1 MITEAHKHHFWA
13 KLSHCSN
20 VSNFLDSS
28 RYAKLVKTWWPHWWL
43 GLPARNHC
51 ISEIPHLL
59 WTWDRNSKPSTLLA
73 ELQPFTN
80 LKNSCYHIRPFGNDS
95 PFFQP
100 IIPVTSRCEVAAPCR
115 WHLPE
120 RNSHL
125 PTSSTRACRW
135 NHLRYLGQVWPG
147 RVLPSRTISLQR
159 WNMAVKDTTSMCVCS

>member
-1 MITEAHKHHFWA
+1 MNFIMITEAHKHHFWA

-20 VSNFLDSS
+20 VSNVLDSS

-80 LKNSCYHIRPFGNDS
+80 LKNSCYHTAIWEWF
-95 PFFQP
+95 P
-100 IIPVTSRCEVAAPCR
+100 IFSTHHSDVTSRCEVFR
-115 WHLPE
+115 WPHLVDGIFQKEIATFP
-120 RNSHL
+120 HL
-125 PTSSTRACRW
+125 QLVHVDETISVTWA
-135 NHLRYLGQVWPG
+135 RYGQV
-147 RVLPSRTISLQR
+147 SS
-159 WNMAVKDTTSMCVCS
+159 